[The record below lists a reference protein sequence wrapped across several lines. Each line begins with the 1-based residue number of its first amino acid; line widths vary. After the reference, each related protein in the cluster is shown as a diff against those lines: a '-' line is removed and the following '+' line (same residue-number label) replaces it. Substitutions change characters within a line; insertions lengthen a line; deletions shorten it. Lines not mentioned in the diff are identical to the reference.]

1 MENYRICEKIQEGI
15 KVVLEIPEQSKEDE
29 KRMQEAKN
37 ILKAA
42 LHEQMQKYLSER
54 ERQ

>member
-1 MENYRICEKIQEGI
+1 MENYRICETVREGI

-29 KRMQEAKN
+29 KRKREAQN

-42 LHEQMQKYLSER
+42 FHEQMQKYLLER